1 MPRALSTSR
10 TAVTVQNTKG
20 VQAVQPVT
28 TELLVQQTLAPI
40 KSDRFVLSIYF
51 GRNMAKRY
59 DRLCRALFNHFPAP
73 LLRAEFVRAGQW
85 RLDDLRVIAAHE
97 IPESHREFVIEQ
109 AIRFFRRPHASGIE
123 RARYDLAILVNPD
136 ESEPPSDRK
145 AIQNFVQA
153 ARREGFSVE
162 LIGRADYHRLAEF
175 DALFIRETTSVN
187 HHTWRFSLRAQS
199 EGLAVID
206 DPDSILKC
214 ANKVFLA
221 EALRGAHIP
230 IPETVIVNRDNYKE
244 TLEILGL
251 PCVLKRPDSSFSQG
265 VEKASSREEFKTFA
279 DEMLSSSDLLIA
291 QEYNLVIEPEPT
303 QRGKAVVVEMAD
315 IDATDIGAEASRLR
329 PIHADPKINNF
340 MIDEDTGYAVSL
352 IDLDTVKPGLVH
364 YDIGDCL
371 RSGCNLMGEDAEQ
384 WEMVRFDPELCQAIL
399 QGYLSLAKEFLTDN
413 DYDYLYDA
421 IRLIAFELGLRFFT
435 DYLEGNVYF
444 KTGHQKHNLAR
455 ALVQF
460 KLAES
465 IEYQETAIRA
475 VIREI
480 WSS

>member
-1 MPRALSTSR
+1 
-10 TAVTVQNTKG
+10 
-20 VQAVQPVT
+20 
-28 TELLVQQTLAPI
+28 
-40 KSDRFVLSIYF
+40 
-51 GRNMAKRY
+51 
-59 DRLCRALFNHFPAP
+59 
-73 LLRAEFVRAGQW
+73 
-85 RLDDLRVIAAHE
+85 
-97 IPESHREFVIEQ
+97 
-109 AIRFFRRPHASGIE
+109 
-123 RARYDLAILVNPD
+123 D

-291 QEYNLVIEPEPT
+291 QEYIPTEFDWRIGVLEGRPLFACKYFMARGHWQIYNWDSKKRAGVSGGWETLAVDDAPSQVVDTALAAARLVGNGLYGVDLKDVDGRAIVIEINDNPSIES
-303 QRGKAVVVEMAD
+303 RVED
-315 IDATDIGAEASRLR
+315 KVLGNELYATIMRALRRRVEAR
-329 PIHADPKINNF
+329 
-340 MIDEDTGYAVSL
+340 
-352 IDLDTVKPGLVH
+352 
-364 YDIGDCL
+364 
-371 RSGCNLMGEDAEQ
+371 
-384 WEMVRFDPELCQAIL
+384 
-399 QGYLSLAKEFLTDN
+399 
-413 DYDYLYDA
+413 
-421 IRLIAFELGLRFFT
+421 
-435 DYLEGNVYF
+435 LEGRPGE
-444 KTGHQKHNLAR
+444 TG
-455 ALVQF
+455 
-460 KLAES
+460 
-465 IEYQETAIRA
+465 
-475 VIREI
+475 
-480 WSS
+480 